1 MADTQSRYQFG
12 VLNAFRGIGTP
23 SIYGINNNGI
33 ITVEVELNEAKASIN
48 GFTTKVMAN
57 EAIDLAQRACGAYS
71 LVDEDKQ
78 FDFVVTFLS
87 MLVSK
92 SYVLQDEPQDDG
104 ADAIAEQNYLDA
116 DIEAWQF
123 EKAGVSL

>member
-1 MADTQSRYQFG
+1 MADTQSSYQFG
-12 VLNAFRGIGTP
+12 VLNAFRGIGAP

-48 GFTTKVMAN
+48 GFTSKVMAN
-57 EAIDLAQRACGAYS
+57 EAIALAQRACGASS

-78 FDFVVTFLS
+78 FDLAVAILS
-87 MLVSK
+87 LFASK